1 MSMTKDQLKKL
12 VLELPEDERAELVT
26 ELLEELENTPSEP
39 EGEVEQAWAK
49 EYEKRLKEIDSGQVK
64 LIPGPQAL
72 ENIFGVSHE

>member
-12 VLELPEDERAELVT
+12 VLELPDDERAELVT

-49 EYEKRLKEIDSGQVK
+49 EYDKRMTEVDSGQVK

-72 ENIFGVSHE
+72 ENIFGLSHE

>member
-1 MSMTKDQLKKL
+1 MTKDQLKKL

-49 EYEKRLKEIDSGQVK
+49 EYEKRLEEIDSGQVK
-64 LIPGPQAL
+64 QIPGPEAL
-72 ENIFGVSHE
+72 ENIFGVTTE